1 VAQSPDLNPIEHL
14 WDHLDNQL
22 RKRKPLPRSEKDL
35 IEALQEEWANIKL
48 ETLQN
53 LILSLPNRVNEIY
66 KAKGRHT
73 KY

>member
-1 VAQSPDLNPIEHL
+1 MAQSPDLNPIEHL

-22 RKRKPLPRSEKDL
+22 RKRKPLPNSEKDL
-35 IEALQEEWANIKL
+35 IEALQEELANIKL

-53 LILSLPNRVNEIY
+53 LILSLPNRVNAIY
-66 KAKGRHT
+66 KVKGRHT